1 MKRITKLLAFGL
13 FAAMTTLTSC
23 IDNEVAPEVTRL
35 REAQASYVE
44 AEARLTAALALQEEI
59 EAAMDSVQ
67 LQRDIAAL
75 EVYLAEQELL
85 LEQAID
91 ELAEYLAEHGLEKA
105 QEYLDLYADAMGE
118 VYDLN
123 YDVLD
128 QVALLQDYTDLDQN
142 GTNYAQITERI
153 QRDLDLEIA
162 ELALWE
168 GILAEV
174 EAAQDDP
181 AVLADQLPAL
191 YADLETLN
199 NQIEAADRAADEYEV
214 TNVAPAYDAYQML
227 IGGSSWW
234 GNEDFKDPGAELE
247 DAKNDVINAEDNIR
261 GYEEDIVDINE
272 LITYFTGLRDAAV
285 ADLAALTTEATAR
298 RTTANGL
305 LTARDAAE
313 AALASA
319 QTDLDLANLGD
330 DQALQDYFDAVDAS
344 NDADNDVANAEND
357 RDIAEQD
364 LVDAQFAVT
373 NDKPTYVTNRDAA
386 QTNVATETTN
396 VANAQAAYD
405 APNGATQ
412 ANLDALNAARAAL
425 AAAQADLEFWQ
436 GLIDDVDEDLAD
448 ATAALPV
455 AEAALTAALAAQT
468 AADAQEIAAENAYL
482 AALDAIDPVID
493 AYDAADDAYDAAFD
507 AWSEAN
513 NIANA
518 AENLRNN
525 KQNSVDG
532 YNFTLNSLEDDL
544 FETTNNLGEAQGE
557 LAEAQG
563 RVTLWEPLASAT
575 EADVAAAY
583 QLYLEEEEIWNDLY
597 DVADALE
604 DQYDAADYLVDVIE
618 DQLDDINSVIED
630 VLNEIENLEDNIT
643 SLQEDLSDNMIDE
656 QEWNDIIAAEQ
667 QELEAL
673 QQELASWEALAAEY
687 LALMN
692 AAIAG

>member
-105 QEYLDLYADAMGE
+105 QEYLDLYADAMDE

-128 QVALLQDYTDLDQN
+128 QVAYLQDLTDLDQG
-142 GTNYAQITERI
+142 GTNYAQITARI

-214 TNVAPAYDAYQML
+214 TNVAPAYNAWQML
-227 IGGSSWW
+227 IGGSSYNSFW
-234 GNEDFKDPGAELE
+234 GGGSENYKDPGAELQE
-247 DAKNDVINAEDNIR
+247 AKDDVVSAEDDIR
-261 GYEEDIVDINE
+261 GYEEDIEDINE
-272 LITYFTGLRDAAV
+272 DITYFTGLRDAAV
-285 ADLAALTTEATAR
+285 SDLATLETEATTR
-298 RTTANGL
+298 RATADGL
-305 LTARDAAE
+305 LSARDAAE
-313 AALASA
+313 AALESA

-330 DQALQDYFDAVDAS
+330 DQALEDYFDAVDAS
-344 NDADNDVANAEND
+344 NDADNDAANAEND

-364 LVDAQFAVT
+364 LVDAQFAVD
-373 NDKPTYVTNRDAA
+373 NDRPTYVTNRDAA
-386 QTNVATETTN
+386 QTNVTTETTN
-396 VANAQAAYD
+396 VANAQTAFD
-405 APNGATQ
+405 ADPTQ
-412 ANLDALNAARAAL
+412 ANLDALNIARADL

-436 GLIDDVDEDLAD
+436 GL
-448 ATAALPV
+448 
-455 AEAALTAALAAQT
+455 
-468 AADAQEIAAENAYL
+468 
-482 AALDAIDPVID
+482 
-493 AYDAADDAYDAAFD
+493 
-507 AWSEAN
+507 
-513 NIANA
+513 
-518 AENLRNN
+518 
-525 KQNSVDG
+525 
-532 YNFTLNSLEDDL
+532 
-544 FETTNNLGEAQGE
+544 
-557 LAEAQG
+557 
-563 RVTLWEPLASAT
+563 
-575 EADVAAAY
+575 
-583 QLYLEEEEIWNDLY
+583 
-597 DVADALE
+597 
-604 DQYDAADYLVDVIE
+604 
-618 DQLDDINSVIED
+618 
-630 VLNEIENLEDNIT
+630 
-643 SLQEDLSDNMIDE
+643 
-656 QEWNDIIAAEQ
+656 
-667 QELEAL
+667 
-673 QQELASWEALAAEY
+673 
-687 LALMN
+687 LMMLMR
-692 AAIAG
+692 I